1 MLKKMKLLLIFLFL
15 PSLCFGETIQGDYCY
30 TYGDKESLKEA
41 RETARALAVRN
52 AIESYEAF
60 VKSTTNVENF
70 QLTNDLVRMLS
81 AGYLRNIKTIEHSEK
96 DRTICDK
103 IEANI
108 EPAAFEN
115 AIREEI
121 GKVPGKKDEA
131 GAEANDVLRLLNV
144 KESDSVYYSSSG
156 TKEYIEVTIKALK
169 DVNSKTPVMI
179 DFYDSGGNQI
189 NGSRQL
195 VNDLY
200 KGEIKT
206 IKFVKDPNSSSYRVW
221 LPQ

>member
-1 MLKKMKLLLIFLFL
+1 MLKKMTLLLIFLFL
-15 PSLCFGETIQGDYCY
+15 PSLCFGETIQGNYCY

-52 AIESYEAF
+52 AIESYGAF

-70 QLTNDLVRMLS
+70 QLTNDLVQVLS
-81 AGYLRNIKTIEHSEK
+81 ASYLKNIKTIMHSEK
-96 DRTICDK
+96 GRTICDR

-108 EPAAFEN
+108 EPAAFED

-121 GKVPGKKDEA
+121 GKVQGTKGDA
-131 GAEANDVLRLLNV
+131 GAEGNDVLRLLNI

-156 TKEYIEVTIKALK
+156 SKEYVEVTIKALK
-169 DVNSKTPVMI
+169 DVNGKTPVMI
-179 DFYDSGGNQI
+179 DFYDAGGNQI

-195 VNDLY
+195 VGALY

-206 IKFVKDPNSSSYRVW
+206 IKFVKDPDASSYRVW
-221 LPQ
+221 LPK